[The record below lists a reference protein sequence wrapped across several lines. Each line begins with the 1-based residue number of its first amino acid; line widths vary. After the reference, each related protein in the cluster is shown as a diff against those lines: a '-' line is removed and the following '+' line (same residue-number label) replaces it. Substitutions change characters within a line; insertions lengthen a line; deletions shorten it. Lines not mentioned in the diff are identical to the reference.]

1 LQVTKR
7 IILALIR
14 VWLGY
19 VWINSALG
27 KVASPV
33 WTGSQSGTAISGF
46 FQGVLAKATGE
57 HPAVLGWYA
66 DFIRVVAMPNA
77 RFFSYLIAFG
87 ELLVGL
93 ALLLGAL
100 TTFATL
106 MSIFMNLNFMLAG
119 TAGINPVMYTLAIF
133 VIVGGASA
141 GYYGLDYFLLPR
153 LRPYWHKIVGRA
165 KGRFQYPTTPHPGIR
180 E

>member
-1 LQVTKR
+1 MQVTKR
-7 IILALIR
+7 IILTLIR

-19 VWINSALG
+19 IWVNSALG

-33 WTGSQSGTAISGF
+33 WTGNQRGTAVSGF
-46 FQGVLAKATGE
+46 LQGALAQATGE
-57 HPAVLGWYA
+57 RPAVLGWYA

-77 RFFSYLIAFG
+77 TFFSYLIPFG

-100 TTFATL
+100 TTFAAL
-106 MSIFMNLNFMLAG
+106 MSAFMNLNFMLAG
-119 TAGINPVMYTLAIF
+119 VAGINPVMYTLAIF
-133 VIVGGASA
+133 VIVAGASA

-153 LRPYWHKIVGRA
+153 LRPYWHKIAGKA
-165 KGRFQYPTTPHPGIR
+165 KRRSQYPTPQPGTR
-180 E
+180 G